1 MFNASKY
8 LEKGLGVKIGKDI
21 ADMINSEASFVEF
34 PAKHIVLLEGMRA
47 TRLYFIISGIVRGY
61 YTDEQGN
68 DVTKCFSSENE
79 IFSSEGLWIEKPSS
93 FTIECLEDCA
103 CIQFSY
109 EFVHRIM
116 NEDDVIKSLIFDYY
130 LKIVRRLESKAKNS
144 ALLNAKEQYI
154 EFGENYPHLHS
165 RVELKYIASYIGI
178 RPASLSRIRKE
189 MKNNSFN

>member
-1 MFNASKY
+1 
-8 LEKGLGVKIGKDI
+8 
-21 ADMINSEASFVEF
+21 
-34 PAKHIVLLEGMRA
+34 MRS
-47 TRLYFIISGIVRGY
+47 TRLYFIISGIVRGHY
-61 YTDEQGN
+61 IDEQGN

-79 IFSSEGLWIEKPSS
+79 IFFSEGLWIEKPSS

-109 EFVHRIM
+109 EFIHRIM
-116 NEDDVIKSLIFDYY
+116 NEDDVIKSLIFNYY

-154 EFGENYPHLHS
+154 EFCKKYPNLHN
-165 RVELKYIASYIGI
+165 RVELKCIASYIGI

-189 MKNNSFN
+189 MKNNSLN